1 METDNKITCADNEM
15 RFKGRTAIITG
26 AASGMG
32 LLESQKL
39 AAEGANVVML
49 DVNKE
54 AADKAAE
61 DIRNNGGEAI
71 AVITDI
77 RDYEQV
83 KAAVKTAMDKYG
95 RIDILINSAGG
106 APSRVFNRHEGFKDL
121 DISIID
127 WGIDVNLR
135 GAIYL
140 CHAAIGHMMERK
152 SGVIVNM
159 GSVSGEGGSTSMEYS
174 ATKSA
179 MNGLTKALA
188 IYGAPHGVRA
198 VCVSPGPVL
207 TRPAM
212 ARMKTLIGRAAEPLE
227 VVDFILYLVSDK
239 AAFITGTN
247 HIIDGGRLCL
257 TGSI

>member
-1 METDNKITCADNEM
+1 MGTDNEM
-15 RFKGRTAIITG
+15 RFKGRTAVITG

-32 LLESQKL
+32 LLESIKL

-54 AADKAAE
+54 AVERAAE
-61 DIRNNGGEAI
+61 DIRNNGGESIAI
-71 AVITDI
+71 VTDI
-77 RDYEQV
+77 RDYKQV
-83 KAAVKTAMDKYG
+83 EAAVKTAMDKYN

-140 CHAAIGHMMERK
+140 CHAVIGHMMEQKR
-152 SGVIVNM
+152 GVIVNM
-159 GSVSGEGGSTSMEYS
+159 GSVAGERGSSSMEYS

-188 IYGAPHGVRA
+188 IYGAPYGIRA

-212 ARMKTLIGRAAEPLE
+212 AKLKTLIGRAAEPEE
-227 VVDFILYLVSDK
+227 VVNFILYLISDK

-247 HIIDGGRLCL
+247 HIIDGGRVCL
-257 TGSI
+257 FGSN